1 MIALKPPE
9 EVSYGKDEDQVE
21 ETLNDKAHDEAF
33 FSRSVFIL
41 SIERFYLWLNGS
53 IGSAI

>member
-41 SIERFYLWLNGS
+41 SRERFYLWLNGS